1 MGKDKVD
8 LRIIKTRKAIKE
20 AFLTLVQT
28 KGYERITI
36 QDIAEEAMINRNTFY
51 LHYVD
56 KPNLMDNLW
65 KESIEKLNVCITLE
79 VNDSQEMN
87 RDMFISI
94 LSETFKVIEDDIVFF
109 KAMLSENGHPNFST
123 HLKEVLKSIMLSG
136 IGDHYPNQKIKIGLE
151 YIISGLVGVICMW
164 IKDSENLVVE
174 EVVEQL
180 SEIHF
185 HNVLDL
191 LKNMNNGSVESPLD
205 NGLSTYYEYL
215 KKESK

>member
-8 LRIIKTRKAIKE
+8 LRILKTRKAIKD
-20 AFLTLVQT
+20 AFLKLVQT

-36 QDIAEEAMINRNTFY
+36 QDIAEEAIINRNTFY
-51 LHYVD
+51 LHYAD
-56 KPNLMDNLW
+56 KPDLMDNLW
-65 KESIEKLNVCITLE
+65 KESMKKLNVCINLE

-87 RDMFISI
+87 REMFIFI
-94 LSETFKVIEDDIVFF
+94 LGETFKVIEADIVFF
-109 KAMLSENGHPNFST
+109 KAMLSQNGHPNFST

-136 IGDHYPNQKIKIGLE
+136 IGDQYPNQKIQIGLE

-164 IKDSENLVVE
+164 ITDSENLVIE

-185 HNVLDL
+185 HNVSDL
-191 LKNMNNGSVESPLD
+191 LK
-205 NGLSTYYEYL
+205 T
-215 KKESK
+215 

>member
-8 LRIIKTRKAIKE
+8 LRILKTRKAIKE
-20 AFLTLVQT
+20 AFLTLIQT
-28 KGYERITI
+28 KGYERMTI

-56 KPNLMDNLW
+56 KPHLMDNLC
-65 KESIEKLNVCITLE
+65 KESMEKLNVCAALE
-79 VNDSQEMN
+79 VKDNQEMK

-94 LSETFKVIEDDIVFF
+94 LEETFKVIDADIVFF
-109 KAMLSENGHPNFST
+109 KAMLSQNGHPNFSM
-123 HLKEVLKSIMLSG
+123 HLKEALKNIMLSG

-164 IKDSENLVVE
+164 ITDSENFVIE

-191 LKNMNNGSVESPLD
+191 LKNMNDDSFEGPLE
-205 NGLSTYYEYL
+205 NGLYEVL
-215 KKESK
+215 KNES

>member
-36 QDIAEEAMINRNTFY
+36 HDIAEEAMINRNTFY

-56 KPNLMDNLW
+56 KPNLMENLCQ
-65 KESIEKLNVCITLE
+65 ESIDKLNVCIHLE
-79 VNDSQEMN
+79 MKDINEM
-87 RDMFISI
+87 DKDIFISI
-94 LSETFKVIEDDIVFF
+94 LSETFKVIEADIIFF
-109 KAMLSENGHPNFST
+109 KTMLSQNGYPNFST
-123 HLKEVLKSIMLSG
+123 YLKEALKSIMLTG
-136 IGDHYPNQKIKIGLE
+136 IGDQYNNQKMKMGLE
-151 YIISGLVGVICMW
+151 YMISGLVGVICMW
-164 IKDSENLVVE
+164 ITDSENLVVE

-185 HNVLDL
+185 HNVLVL
-191 LKNMNNGSVESPLD
+191 LKNMNN
-205 NGLSTYYEYL
+205 
-215 KKESK
+215 

>member
-56 KPNLMDNLW
+56 KPNLMENLCQ
-65 KESIEKLNVCITLE
+65 ESIEKMNVCINLE
-79 VNDSQEMN
+79 MRDIDEMN

-94 LSETFKVIEDDIVFF
+94 LSETFKAIEADMVFF
-109 KAMLSENGHPNFST
+109 KTMLSPNGYPNFST
-123 HLKEVLKSIMLSG
+123 YLKEALKSIMLSG
-136 IGDHYPNQKIKIGLE
+136 IGDHYNSQKMKIGLE
-151 YIISGLVGVICMW
+151 YMISGLVGVICLW
-164 IKDSENLVVE
+164 ITDSENLVVE

-191 LKNMNNGSVESPLD
+191 FKNI
-205 NGLSTYYEYL
+205 
-215 KKESK
+215 

>member
-56 KPNLMDNLW
+56 KPNLMENLCQ
-65 KESIEKLNVCITLE
+65 ESIEKLNVCINLE
-79 VNDSQEMN
+79 MKDIDEMN
-87 RDMFISI
+87 RDIFISI
-94 LSETFKVIEDDIVFF
+94 LSETFKVIEADMVFF
-109 KAMLSENGHPNFST
+109 KTMLSQNGYPNFST
-123 HLKEVLKSIMLSG
+123 YLKEALKSIMLAG
-136 IGDHYPNQKIKIGLE
+136 IGNHYNNQKIKIGLE
-151 YIISGLVGVICMW
+151 YMISGLVGVICMW
-164 IKDSENLVVE
+164 ISDSENLVVE

-191 LKNMNNGSVESPLD
+191 LKNMNNGSLIR
-205 NGLSTYYEYL
+205 
-215 KKESK
+215 

>member
-1 MGKDKVD
+1 MGKDKLD
-8 LRIIKTRKAIKE
+8 LRIIRTRKAIKE

-56 KPNLMDNLW
+56 KPNLIENLCQ
-65 KESIEKLNVCITLE
+65 ESIENLNVCINLE
-79 VNDSQEMN
+79 MREIDEMN
-87 RDMFISI
+87 RDIFISI
-94 LSETFKVIEDDIVFF
+94 LSETFKAIEVDIVFF
-109 KAMLSENGHPNFST
+109 KTMLSQNGHPNFSIYLREA
-123 HLKEVLKSIMLSG
+123 LKKIMLSG
-136 IGDHYPNQKIKIGLE
+136 MGDHYNNQKIKVGLE
-151 YIISGLVGVICMW
+151 YMISGLVGVICMW
-164 IKDSENLVVE
+164 IADSENLVVE

-191 LKNMNNGSVESPLD
+191 LTIN
-205 NGLSTYYEYL
+205 
-215 KKESK
+215 